1 MDYGI
6 VVAYFLVILLIGLRL
21 RRSNNTSRQ
30 FFEAGRSLPLAITGI
45 AFVAANCGSL
55 EVMGMVWTRAKYG
68 WRAVHFY
75 WIGAVP
81 AMLFLALL
89 MMPIYYHS
97 KVRSVPEFL
106 KVRFGEATRVFN
118 ALSFAVLTVLV
129 SGVGLY
135 AMALILQVIFGW
147 SCAVATVISS
157 DFDLADILQGVLRA
171 TMYNSL

>member
-1 MDYGI
+1 M
-6 VVAYFLVILLIGLRL
+6 V
-21 RRSNNTSRQ
+21 STS
-30 FFEAGRSLPLAITGI
+30 
-45 AFVAANCGSL
+45 
-55 EVMGMVWTRAKYG
+55 AKYG

-89 MMPIYYHS
+89 MMPIYYRS

-106 KVRFGEATRVFN
+106 KVRFGEPTRVFN

-147 SCAVATVISS
+147 SFAAGNGDLGRVCACVYPAGRPARDHVQRGVAVRL
-157 DFDLADILQGVLRA
+157 DCRWVRALGVVLGLVLLGKARDTSGPA
-171 TMYNSL
+171 CMRWIRTRRRWTGWG